1 MFEIYMNNNK
11 EKPDEKTSRQNYPF
25 MGAGLALGVA
35 LGAAM
40 GNIALGLVGG
50 VLLGALGS
58 YLKKDQ

>member
-1 MFEIYMNNNK
+1 MKNDK

-25 MGAGLALGVA
+25 MGVGLALGVA

-50 VLLGALGS
+50 VLLGALGTFWR
-58 YLKKDQ
+58 KNK